1 MSQQSARAK
10 WQASNGDA
18 EGSKP
23 DAHGTLRPAVAIFYG
38 SDSQKKSY
46 GAKGSDPSMG
56 GANAAGK
63 DSANCD
69 DALGNPG
76 KHHGVFVQAVEVSG
90 RGPAANEEQHTT
102 QRRTGINSKVKDD
115 FAKDSGVE
123 DINPVQRSV
132 PIKRA

>member
-23 DAHGTLRPAVAIFYG
+23 EAHGTLRPAESISYG

-46 GAKGSDPSMG
+46 GAKGSDPSQG
-56 GANAAGK
+56 GTNAAGK

-69 DALGNPG
+69 DALGNPN
-76 KHHGVFVQAVEVSG
+76 KHHGSQGEVKVVSG
-90 RGPAANEEQHTT
+90 KGPAA
-102 QRRTGINSKVKDD
+102 VKKQVGEID
-115 FAKDSGVE
+115 AKYPATSAGY
-123 DINPVQRSV
+123 N
-132 PIKRA
+132 